1 MGMDPVTWDGALDV
15 CPIYGD
21 GFYFASFTDWNEL
34 DALKPWMRLMTQN
47 ATSRKIYFG
56 TLTS

>member
-34 DALKPWMRLMTQN
+34 DALKPWMSLMTQN
-47 ATSRKIYFG
+47 ATSRKI
-56 TLTS
+56 